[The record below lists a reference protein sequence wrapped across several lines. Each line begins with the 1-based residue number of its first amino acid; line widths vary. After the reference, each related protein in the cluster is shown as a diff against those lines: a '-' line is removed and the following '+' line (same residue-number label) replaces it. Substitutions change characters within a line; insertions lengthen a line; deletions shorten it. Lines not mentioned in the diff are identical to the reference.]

1 MVAAATAPKTVLIAS
16 HAESVRD
23 RFSAALDG
31 AGHTAIGAGSTGEL
45 LACLRARRAAI
56 DLVILDLRLGPPP
69 GVGLVRSIRGLG
81 LGRLPVLIFSGSISH
96 AEQVRDLSALD
107 VAGYVNEH
115 SRAERVVPAL
125 APHLFPDSFDR
136 RTSRRVRLG
145 VPITCRFDGA
155 LAAAFMLNLAKGGIG
170 VRTVSPLANGTRV
183 QVRFRLPG
191 SERDIEAAA
200 RVAWS
205 DQRLGMGLEF
215 EQIDAADQAAID
227 AFVDRHAVAD
237 AAGAAGR
244 PAGD

>member
-56 DLVILDLRLGPPP
+56 DLVILDLRLGPP
-69 GVGLVRSIRGLG
+69 

-244 PAGD
+244 ASGD